1 MFAGVILLSFSSY
14 HLAIN
19 PLTQKDIPEF
29 LNKKLKRQVRD
40 SNPCMLAHNRYLVFD
55 LEAVAVPLG

>member
-1 MFAGVILLSFSSY
+1 MQTASKLVILDVSY
-14 HLAIN
+14 RY
-19 PLTQKDIPEF
+19 TQGMVLDMKYF
-29 LNKKLKRQVRD
+29 GTKKRQVRD